1 MLTLDKMAT
10 QLPMI
15 CCRGLIFLLWVVDIC
30 AFHNV
35 IGQQRIK
42 YQTSALQSYVDI
54 DENTPRDM
62 NSLQEW

>member
-1 MLTLDKMAT
+1 MAT
-10 QLPMI
+10 QLPII
-15 CCRGLIFLLWVVDIC
+15 CCRGLILLLCAVDIC

-35 IGQQRIK
+35 IGQRQIK

-54 DENTPRDM
+54 DENQPRDM